1 MKRIYLSKK
10 LEYRHGYTLNAHIP
24 YQAEFD
30 NDRQLWLIHMGETAP
45 FLPVLS
51 KFVER
56 IEEQQPILT

>member
-30 NDRQLWLIHMGETAP
+30 NDRQLWLIHMGETGDN
-45 FLPVLS
+45 FCN
-51 KFVER
+51 K
-56 IEEQQPILT
+56 